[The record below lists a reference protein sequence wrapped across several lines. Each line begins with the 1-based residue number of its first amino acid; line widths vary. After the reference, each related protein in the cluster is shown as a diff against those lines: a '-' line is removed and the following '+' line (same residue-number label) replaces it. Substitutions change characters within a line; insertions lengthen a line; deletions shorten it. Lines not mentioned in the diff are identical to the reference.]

1 MQELSKE
8 ILEMKRC
15 LNAADHLT
23 YMTYPLV
30 KDYKLLV
37 QIAKNIYDAMI
48 KGVNIILEHDRL
60 YKRVDLLPQNF
71 ENRFQIFQR
80 ECVRRYN
87 FKGEEVSL
95 IIELKDLLDNH
106 TRSSMVFKRRDEM
119 VIYGENFRIKKLSLP
134 MVKDYLAKAKLFI
147 SRVDDIINNVRG

>member
-23 YMTYPLV
+23 YMTYPLI
-30 KDYKLLV
+30 KDYKLLI

-48 KGVNIILEHDRL
+48 KGVNIVLEHDRL
-60 YKRVDLLPQNF
+60 YKRIDLLPQNF
-71 ENRFQIFQR
+71 EPRFQIFQR
-80 ECVRRYN
+80 ECVRKYN

-95 IIELKDLLDNH
+95 IIELKDLLNNH
-106 TRSSMVFKRRDEM
+106 LRSSMVFRRRDEM
-119 VIYGENFRIKKLSLP
+119 VIYGENLRIKKLSLP
-134 MVKDYLAKAKLFI
+134 MVKDYLTKAKPFI
-147 SRVDDIINNVRG
+147 LRVDNIINNVR